1 MVRPS
6 SSGRHRQAVV
16 VKLSSSSL
24 SGSRRFQAVAV
35 RPSLSGRHRQ
45 AVVVRLSSSGL
56 SGSRRYQ
63 AISIVFRRQIKVQA
77 MKFSTRWYA
86 FLCLYCIHK
95 VQIFTNSIFKVNI
108 QNLAKFYE
116 ICMYVRVHSL

>member
-1 MVRPS
+1 
-6 SSGRHRQAVV
+6 
-16 VKLSSSSL
+16 
-24 SGSRRFQAVAV
+24 
-35 RPSLSGRHRQ
+35 
-45 AVVVRLSSSGL
+45 
-56 SGSRRYQ
+56 
-63 AISIVFRRQIKVQA
+63 